1 MEVFLMILVCKG
13 DEGSVVTFVGGYK
26 RTKYLPR
33 SIGFAQP
40 HPSYFPDQPFI
51 FYGIT
56 LNKTMLISN
65 VLLAT
70 EVI

>member
-1 MEVFLMILVCKG
+1 MILVCKG

-56 LNKTMLISN
+56 LNKTC
-65 VLLAT
+65 
-70 EVI
+70 